1 MDIHHY
7 FLTFYCIFFH
17 YIKIIKYETYW
28 KSMIYKMVKNSWRY
42 EHPFKL
48 LPGVVLKI
56 IITSS
61 LHCVFVAVVAKI
73 SILGYF
79 PQKPIFWYFGIL
91 GIFGY
96 FGRSSHFPHFPQ
108 FWLFSPFLHF
118 CLFLLK
124 LSFLLFW
131 HFPNFGYFWL
141 LGKNEENRITATAGK
156 NSENSVFYV
165 FVKLGDLGKTVKR
178 WKNGKNSDFLTIV

>member
-7 FLTFYCIFFH
+7 FLPFYCIFFH
-17 YIKIIKYETYW
+17 SIKIIKYETYW
-28 KSMIYKMVKNSWRY
+28 KSMIYKMVKNSWSY

-61 LHCVFVAVVAKI
+61 LPCVFVAVVAKI

-91 GIFGY
+91 GIFGH
-96 FGRSSHFPHFPQ
+96 FGRSSHFP
-108 FWLFSPFLHF
+108 
-118 CLFLLK
+118 
-124 LSFLLFW
+124 

-156 NSENSVFYV
+156 IVKNSVFYV

-178 WKNGKNSDFLTIV
+178 WKMVKTVIF